1 MYLIKRTEGGW
12 AYAGLLPVRPVLLNQ
27 IWLYYGFI
35 NAIFRLLSWHF
46 GHLDI
51 WAFSQATQ
59 SRGFWPRAVV
69 ALVGRWLTKIHL
81 FSFIVSHFPQD
92 SGSCNYRTALENWKH
107 NGKEHKKY
115 TQNQMG
121 KNLSAMR
128 RTEKS
133 FAFFVSFLIHVD
145 ELKRGILVF
154 EAMSVTIH

>member
-1 MYLIKRTEGGW
+1 M
-12 AYAGLLPVRPVLLNQ
+12 VLLMQ
-27 IWLYYGFI
+27 F
-35 NAIFRLLSWHF
+35 
-46 GHLDI
+46 LDFFHGILGI
-51 WAFSQATQ
+51 WAFSQATA
-59 SRGFWPRAVV
+59 SRGFWPRAAA

-133 FAFFVSFLIHVD
+133 FAFFSYARSWS
-145 ELKRGILVF
+145 KRGCIGFIQSIEYRV
-154 EAMSVTIH
+154 